1 MTASTKSQLVEWITQ
16 LDDQELIETISAIKE
31 SVEKGDWHKS
41 LNNKQKAS
49 IKRGQDDHKEGRVL
63 SSEDFWQKHG

>member
-31 SVEKGDWHKS
+31 SVENGDWYKS
-41 LNNKQKAS
+41 LNDKQKL
-49 IKRGQDDHKEGRVL
+49 DT
-63 SSEDFWQKHG
+63 SESNPQ